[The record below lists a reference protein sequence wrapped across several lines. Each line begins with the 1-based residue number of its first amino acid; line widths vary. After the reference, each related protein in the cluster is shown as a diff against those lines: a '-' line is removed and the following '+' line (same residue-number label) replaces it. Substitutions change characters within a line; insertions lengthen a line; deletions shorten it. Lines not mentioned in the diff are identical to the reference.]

1 MSGLIP
7 PSPRQA
13 AEAARPL
20 VLTVF
25 RIVVGLLFACHGAA
39 SLFGVLGGTK
49 GGSIPLGQWP
59 GWWAAL
65 IQLVGGA
72 LVLLGIGTR
81 TAALLCSGSMAYAY
95 FTVHQERAL
104 LPLQN
109 GGEPSVMF
117 CWAFLTIAVLGSGPY
132 SLDRLLA
139 HSLGRLSTARRP
151 AAEPAPA
158 PVGPAEPAGPT
169 RPSRPTGLSPRSDA
183 ARPRRPWR

>member
-1 MSGLIP
+1 MPALIP
-7 PSPRQA
+7 PTPQQA
-13 AEAARPL
+13 VEAARPL

-39 SLFGVLGGTK
+39 ALFGVLGGAK
-49 GGSIPLGQWP
+49 GGGSIPPGQWP

-72 LVLLGIGTR
+72 LVLLGSGTR

-95 FTVHQERAL
+95 FTVHQEQAL

-117 CWAFLTIAVLGSGPY
+117 CWAFLAIAVLGSGPY

-139 HSLGRLSTARRP
+139 ARRP
-151 AAEPAPA
+151 AAEPSPQA
-158 PVGPAEPAGPT
+158 T
-169 RPSRPTGLSPRSDA
+169 STG
-183 ARPRRPWR
+183 